1 MSTAF
6 LYGNDGGGTGATL
19 TVTAPAGVT
28 VTVSKDGK
36 TKTKTA
42 GADGLAVFKG
52 LKSGQWTLTITD
64 GEQTAQ
70 KTVTITADYSTAIM
84 FFAATINVTYPAG
97 STCTATDGTT
107 TLTAPDTSG
116 TWTCVVGNTGTWT
129 VKSTDGE
136 KEKSETVEIT
146 TDGQSETIAISYN
159 VFLFKE
165 GTGALVPFTIKKEVN
180 GRVEITES
188 SIYKYHTSNSKP
200 RSAVFTE
207 EPVDITDFKTVCFD
221 ADARNKYGDFADG
234 IGVSQTEISNGGVAN
249 SKGAYTIF
257 TYDSVRR
264 VYSLD
269 VSSLSGLYYI
279 GTGGITT
286 SYIYNI
292 WLE

>member
-1 MSTAF
+1 MIGRVNT
-6 LYGNDGGGTGATL
+6 GGGSGGTL

-36 TKTKTA
+36 SYTKTA
-42 GADGLAVFKG
+42 DTSGVAVFKG
-52 LKSGQWTLTITD
+52 LKTGAWTVTITD
-64 GEQTAQ
+64 GAQTA
-70 KTVTITADYSTAIM
+70 TRSVVVTADYACTIA
-84 FFAATINVTYPAG
+84 FFTATINVTYPAG
-97 STCTATDGTT
+97 STCTATDGVT

-116 TWTCVVGNTGTWT
+116 TWVCVVGNTGTWT
-129 VKSTDGE
+129 VTATDGE

-165 GTGALVPFTIKKEVN
+165 GTGALVPFKIKTETY

>member
-1 MSTAF
+1 MIGRVNT
-6 LYGNDGGGTGATL
+6 GGGSGGTL

-36 TKTKTA
+36 TKTKTS

-70 KTVTITADYSTAIM
+70 QTVTITADYSTAIT
-84 FFAATINVTYPAG
+84 FFAATLYVTYPAG
-97 STCTATDGTT
+97 STCTATDGVT

-116 TWTCVVGNTGTWT
+116 TWVCVVGNTGTWT
-129 VKSTDGE
+129 VTATDGE
-136 KEKSETVEIT
+136 KGKSETVEIT

-165 GTGALVPFTIKKEVN
+165 GTGALVPFKIKTETY

-188 SIYKYHTSNSKP
+188 SIYKYHTSSSKP

-234 IGVSQTEISNGGVAN
+234 IGVSQTEISNGGVAD

-286 SYIYNI
+286 TYIYNI